1 MQSLSL
7 HGNQRFPC
15 AHASPAQAQAHCRPA
30 CDYTRH
36 CKRVRS
42 HDDGHVLLLLGPAH
56 LVPDS
61 FWDAA
66 RLLLEASGGAGEASG
81 GAGEASG
88 GAGEASGG
96 AGPQAELC
104 VHVPVV
110 TTVPITQVKRAAAP
124 YALAIA

>member
-7 HGNQRFPC
+7 HDNPRIPC
-15 AHASPAQAQAHCRPA
+15 AHASPVQAQAHCRPA

-66 RLLLEASGGAGEASG
+66 KLLLEASGV
-81 GAGEASG
+81 
-88 GAGEASGG
+88 EASGG
-96 AGPQAELC
+96 AGPQAEFC